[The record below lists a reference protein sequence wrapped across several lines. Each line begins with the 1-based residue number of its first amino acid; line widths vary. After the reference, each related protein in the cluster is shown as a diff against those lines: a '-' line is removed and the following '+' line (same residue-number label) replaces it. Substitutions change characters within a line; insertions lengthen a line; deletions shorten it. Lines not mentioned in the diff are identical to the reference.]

1 MLVDEPVLVELRVV
15 VNCEVLDKV
24 VYGRCDV
31 ESLDVEHDNVYG
43 PSELVQLDRFADV
56 SISDIPV
63 KQDNPASRNDVI
75 RSY

>member
-31 ESLDVEHDNVYG
+31 EHDNVYG
-43 PSELVQLDRFADV
+43 PSELVQLDRLAGRQYLGY
-56 SISDIPV
+56 PGETG
-63 KQDNPASRNDVI
+63 
-75 RSY
+75 